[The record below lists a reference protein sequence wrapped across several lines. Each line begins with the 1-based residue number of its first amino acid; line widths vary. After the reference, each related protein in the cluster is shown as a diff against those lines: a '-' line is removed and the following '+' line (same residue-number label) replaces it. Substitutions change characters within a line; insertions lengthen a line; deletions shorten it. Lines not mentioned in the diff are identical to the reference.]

1 MVYELPFSHGNS
13 MSQLWSWA
21 LRLPADAFPKLCA
34 GKASAF
40 ASLEQEVLQK
50 NLSVVGDVHVTGM
63 ADFQN
68 EAQAYDIRD
77 DQAMSRLQTATNKKG
92 AYRYR
97 AVLLR

>member
-1 MVYELPFSHGNS
+1 
-13 MSQLWSWA
+13 MSQLWSSA
-21 LRLPADAFPKLCA
+21 LGLPADAVPKLCA
-34 GKASAF
+34 GKPSTF

-50 NLSVVGDVHVTGM
+50 NCSVVGDVLLTGM
-63 ADFQN
+63 ADFQT

>member
-1 MVYELPFSHGNS
+1 
-13 MSQLWSWA
+13 
-21 LRLPADAFPKLCA
+21 LRADAVPKLCA
-34 GKASAF
+34 GAASAF

-50 NLSVVGDVHVTGM
+50 NLSVVVDVHTGM
-63 ADFQN
+63 ADFQK